1 MFSNETAADSQSVRK
16 KRSPTDSL
24 DTDDASDASDASDV
38 HDVDADDVR
47 RKVLGDG
54 KY

>member
-24 DTDDASDASDASDV
+24 DTDDASASDV